1 MRQGLGT
8 LRGASEPHTQ
18 IPIAAKDLAT
28 GRMPRST
35 NLPTT
40 PIRPRPA
47 AVTAPASAPLLAL
60 LIAAALLLAAGCTS
74 DKRDQGAT
82 SQSQTSAAAAP
93 AKPLKVEIRAT
104 AAGPERGFNAK
115 IAAQK
120 ASPNM
125 EKFLQRYLSVAFLHP
140 EQQRSG
146 WRDLI
151 TLFDGSV
158 QGAARRDVDSLSLG
172 SDAAQVKS
180 VRPESAKASVFF
192 LWRDGRPAGATVK
205 LTFKGSADAEKGSGP
220 VRMRS
225 VFQMVSTP
233 MGWRIAGYQS
243 RTGDAA

>member
-1 MRQGLGT
+1 
-8 LRGASEPHTQ
+8 
-18 IPIAAKDLAT
+18 
-28 GRMPRST
+28 MPRST
-35 NLPTT
+35 ILPTT
-40 PIRPRPA
+40 SIRPRPA
-47 AVTAPASAPLLAL
+47 TVLAL
-60 LIAAALLLAAGCTS
+60 LIAAVLPLAAGCTS

-82 SQSQTSAAAAP
+82 GQSQTSVAAAP

-140 EQQRSG
+140 EQRRSG
-146 WRDLI
+146 WRELI

-158 QGAARRDVDSLSLG
+158 QGAARRDIDSLSLG
-172 SDAAQVKS
+172 SDAARVKS
-180 VRPESAKASVFF
+180 VRPESAKASVYF
-192 LWRDGRPAGATVK
+192 LWRGGRPAGATVK
-205 LTFKGSADAEKGSGP
+205 LTFKGSAEADKGSGP

-225 VFQMVSTP
+225 VFQMMSTP